1 MEQPTLCLSLPL
13 SASHPQLLALAAAS
27 YCPNTLRAP
36 RSSQS
41 SSSSEGNIYFRH
53 TKSPVMHSPS
63 HTPLTPQSLN
73 TAILQNKDDILF
85 YFTCIRISPLFP
97 NWFINLCA
105 PLTSISLKV
114 FAIGSF
120 LGLIPASVL
129 GACVQSLFFFS
140 SILEV
145 SALFSSSLVHHTLL
159 QLCGQGACRPGCCWR
174 AAAHSDI

>member
-1 MEQPTLCLSLPL
+1 
-13 SASHPQLLALAAAS
+13 
-27 YCPNTLRAP
+27 
-36 RSSQS
+36 
-41 SSSSEGNIYFRH
+41 
-53 TKSPVMHSPS
+53 MHSPS

-129 GACVQSLFFFS
+129 GACVQPLFLLS
-140 SILEV
+140 SIIEV

-174 AAAHSDI
+174 AAAHSDIQDYGGGGVVGGAAGFGQGDHNIYHNITDMFAAA